1 MIITSHNQ
9 NQASVALIEF
19 LQKKI
24 GLSQKA
30 LSLGIRQSKIEQAPL
45 PVVLWSFGLLDLI
58 QYQQVID
65 WQKNNQ

>member
-9 NQASVALIEF
+9 NESSAALIEF
-19 LQKKI
+19 LQNKI

-30 LSLGIRQSKIEQAPL
+30 LSLGIRQSKLEQAPL

-65 WQKNNQ
+65 WQKDNQ